1 MIVQA
6 PTPLIRRHPAL
17 GALGAS
23 KFESHPELLRQAEK
37 IGNDAGIPTRCQET
51 LDWTPGGSFYNR
63 VCIAKCPNGQEI
75 YGYNP
80 DLIVES
86 PFVFIEEVRS
96 ACKRMAAEPVTSTP
110 LNQTPAVPGFT
121 PNPATIPPPAPV
133 YTPPPIP
140 PANNTPTSSSS
151 TQQQTQAPSSP
162 ANTPTPTPAETVQK
176 LADTA
181 SRIWKQITA
190 GEASGSTVTT
200 GQSVAVAPW
209 YEDVPGWLWI
219 VLAAGGAY
227 LIARKSK

>member
-6 PTPLIRRHPAL
+6 HTPLIRRHPAL

-63 VCIAKCPNGQEI
+63 VCIAKCPNSQEI

-86 PFVFIEEVRS
+86 PAVFIEEVRS
-96 ACKRMAAEPVTSTP
+96 ACKRMAAETVTSTP
-110 LNQTPAVPGFT
+110 INQTPAVPGFT

-133 YTPPPIP
+133 YTPPQIP
-140 PANNTPTSSSS
+140 PANTTQPPSGN
-151 TQQQTQAPSSP
+151 TQQQTQ
-162 ANTPTPTPAETVQK
+162 TPTPNETVQK

-190 GEASGSTVTT
+190 GDASGGSVTT
-200 GQSVAVAPW
+200 GQTVAVAPW
-209 YEDVPGWLWI
+209 YEEIPGWLWI
-219 VLAAGGAY
+219 VLAAGGAF
-227 LIARKSK
+227 LIARKSQ